1 MPHHPV
7 FNRLLD
13 RLIDLLI
20 RHRGALLLTALIATM
35 AGIPLA
41 SRLQLE
47 QSLEAFFSEDDPLLQ
62 TWLNSEKWFGNDELL
77 LVAYDVPDKYPS
89 ATAPEHL
96 NELREFSNALSEV
109 PGIRADSTQS
119 LETLLRPRFG
129 TSFAQRVVA
138 RSFARMRQEDIL
150 AFGEH
155 IVISHD
161 GRTTAVVLR
170 LEPESMA
177 GVTRMETFRRVREIA
192 AAHDPPARV
201 AGEPVQ
207 VNDMFR
213 YVDQD
218 SKVLGWSSSILLIL
232 MILLLFRSLRW
243 VVLPLLVV
251 HATLV
256 WTKSVLVLS
265 GMELSMVSSTL
276 TSLVTIIAIATVT
289 HITVTYREKRLTL
302 DREPALRETM
312 RQLGAPVFWTCLTTA
327 IGFGALLSSSITPV
341 RSFGLMLAL
350 AAMLV
355 LVACA
360 LILPGGVLF
369 LRRDGDPRPTP
380 AEGRL
385 VRFLHHVSRGVD
397 RHPVA
402 WLVGLTAVMIFTGS
416 GLALLKVETDFSRN
430 FRDRSE
436 IVQALQ
442 FFENRLGGVGSW
454 EVDFAFEGDL
464 TDETLQPVRKLA
476 EELRA
481 LRLPDGTGLTKVVAI
496 TDGID
501 FAPGSGIE
509 QKIERLKAIQPEFV
523 SSLYNA
529 EAHRMRIVLR
539 ALEQQPA
546 EVKLSLIDEVTRTAR
561 RTFPD
566 SEPTGFYV
574 LLANLI
580 SSLLSDQLESF
591 LLATLGI
598 FVCMTIAFRNI
609 WIGLLSLLPNVFPLL
624 LVIGGMGWTGLPIN
638 IGTAMIASVSMG
650 LTVDSSIHYLA
661 GYLRSR
667 RAGATYAE
675 ALRATHGSVGVAM
688 VFANFV
694 LAAGFLVLA
703 LSNFI
708 PLVYFGSLVSLSM
721 LGGLLGDLV
730 LLPLV
735 LRWVP
740 IAADVPAAETEPDA
754 EAGAIPEPPAASLPG
769 ETSAS

>member
-7 FNRLLD
+7 FQRLLD

-20 RHRGALLLTALIATM
+20 RYRGVLLFCALLGTI

-41 SRLQLE
+41 SRLQLD
-47 QSLEAFFSEDDPLLQ
+47 QSLEAFFSDDDPLLHAWQ
-62 TWLNSEKWFGNDELL
+62 NSEKWFGADELL
-77 LVAYDVPDKYPS
+77 LVAYDVPAKYPS
-89 ATAPEHL
+89 ATTPEHL
-96 NELREFSNALSEV
+96 NELRDFANELSEV
-109 PGIRADSTQS
+109 PGIQPESTQS

-170 LEPESMA
+170 LQPESMA
-177 GVTRMETFRRVREIA
+177 GVSRMETFRRVRAIA
-192 AAHDPPARV
+192 AAHDPPAYV

-232 MILLLFRSLRW
+232 LILLLFRSLRW

-256 WTKSVLVLS
+256 WTKSVLVLT

-302 DREPALRETM
+302 EREPALRQTM
-312 RQLGAPVFWTCLTTA
+312 RQLGPPVFWTCLTTA
-327 IGFGALLSSSITPV
+327 IGFGALLSSKITPV

-355 LVACA
+355 LVTCT
-360 LILPGGVLF
+360 LILPGGVLLF
-369 LRRDGDPRPTP
+369 RRDGDPRPTP

-385 VRFLHHVSRGVD
+385 VRFLHHISRGVE
-397 RHPVA
+397 RHPRA
-402 WLVGLTAVMIFTGS
+402 WLVGLTTLAAFTGS
-416 GLALLKVETDFSRN
+416 GLWLLKVETDFSRN
-430 FRDRSE
+430 FRERSP
-436 IVQALQ
+436 IVQALH

-454 EVDFAFEGDL
+454 EVDFAFEGGL
-464 TDETLQPVRKLA
+464 TEEALQPVRQLA

-481 LRLPDGTGLTKVVAI
+481 LRLPDGTGLTKVVAM

-501 FAPGSGIE
+501 FAPGSNVQ
-509 QKIERLKAIQPEFV
+509 QKLERLKSIQPEFV
-523 SSLYNA
+523 RSLYNA
-529 EAHRMRIVLR
+529 EAGRMRIVLR

-546 EVKLSLIDEVTRTAR
+546 EVKLALIDEVSRTTQ

-566 SEPTGFYV
+566 ARPTGFYV

-580 SSLLSDQLESF
+580 SSLLSDQLTSF

-609 WIGLLSLLPNVFPLL
+609 WIGLLSLVPNVFPLL
-624 LVIGGMGWTGLPIN
+624 LVIGGMGWTGLPVN

-650 LTVDSSIHYLA
+650 LTVDSSIHYLT
-661 GYLRSR
+661 GYMRAR

-694 LAAGFLVLA
+694 LAVGFLVLA

-730 LLPLV
+730 LLPLL

-740 IAADVPAAETEPDA
+740 IDVEAPQFALDPASECEPLAAGVPGD
-754 EAGAIPEPPAASLPG
+754 PPAS
-769 ETSAS
+769 